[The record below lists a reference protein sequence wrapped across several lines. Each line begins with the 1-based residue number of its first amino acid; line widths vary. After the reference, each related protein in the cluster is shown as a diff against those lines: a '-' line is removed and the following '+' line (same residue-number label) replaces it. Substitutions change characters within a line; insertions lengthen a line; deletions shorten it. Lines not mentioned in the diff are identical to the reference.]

1 MNKSLIAQNIKKNYQ
16 LLDNRQYGL
25 AEQNAFNLLKQDPNN
40 HEIYNLIGDIHYK
53 QNNFD
58 KSLWYYFSS
67 LDRNFDP
74 KALNRL
80 GTNIF
85 LLNNNSVAEKVLTN
99 LLAHDP
105 KYVAGYLSLGLVY
118 EQSKKLDKAID
129 CYKAAIKIDPKEIKA
144 YLSLAALY
152 KQDQN
157 YEGAIKVYQQ
167 GMINNPSNHFILSNL
182 GNLFYLQHKYEDA
195 IISHQRAIK
204 AKPDS
209 HVVHFNFANTL
220 LNAGKYSEAIEMYKK
235 TIALN
240 PRFNRSKIN
249 LGTTLLSMSNF
260 EEGFKEYFHRI
271 YEDKNFKSVLHKKNL
286 LWNGQNIE
294 NKKILIVAEEG
305 LGNTLQFSRYLETL
319 SQLKCKIIFQC
330 QEELH
335 HLFEDMDFIDQLVSI
350 ESDYDDYDYWAP
362 LQNLINILTPD
373 LNSNCPFPSALK
385 INDNKLLEWETLIA
399 VNDNVKI
406 GLNWQGSASNPR
418 VTNNSVS
425 LERFKNVLNNPS
437 ATFISLQKGSAVSD
451 IEKFHFEE
459 NIINYDLLMD
469 TGSKKFLDTAAIIK
483 YLDLVIT
490 TDTAIAHLAGTLGTQ
505 TWLLLPKVSDWR
517 WLNSKDETIW
527 YDNFRIYRQKV
538 QGDWSDVF
546 SRVEK
551 DSQEL
556 IKNITELRQS

>member
-1 MNKSLIAQNIKKNYQ
+1 MNKSLVAQNIKKNYQ

-85 LLNNNSVAEKVLTN
+85 LLNNIPVAEKILTN

-105 KYVAGYLSLGLVY
+105 EYIPGYLSLGLVY
-118 EQSKKLDKAID
+118 EQSKNLEKAID

-144 YLSLAALY
+144 YLSLATLF
-152 KQDQN
+152 KQEKK
-157 YEGAIKVYQQ
+157 YEEAIKVYQQ
-167 GMINNPSNHFILSNL
+167 GLINNPSNHFILSNL

-204 AKPDS
+204 AEPQS
-209 HVVHFNFANTL
+209 HIVHFNFANTL
-220 LNAGKYSEAIEMYKK
+220 LNAGKYSEAIDMYRK
-235 TIALN
+235 TIEIN
-240 PRFNRSKIN
+240 PNFYRSRIN

-260 EEGFKEYFHRI
+260 DEGFKEYNNRI
-271 YEDKNFKSVLHKKNL
+271 YEDKNFKNILHKKNQI
-286 LWNGQNIE
+286 WNGQNIE
-294 NKKILIVAEEG
+294 NKKILVVAEDG
-305 LGNTLQFSRYLETL
+305 LGNTLQFSRYLEIL
-319 SQLKCKIIFQC
+319 SQLNCKIIFKC

-335 HLFEDMDFIDQLVSI
+335 HLFEDMLYIEELIDLNNDYEDF
-350 ESDYDDYDYWAP
+350 EYWVP
-362 LQNLINILTPD
+362 LQNLVYLLTPD
-373 LNSNCPFPSALK
+373 LNSNCPFPTALK

-406 GLNWQGSASNPR
+406 GLNWQGSNLNPR
-418 VTNNSVS
+418 VASNTVTLDKFTNVV
-425 LERFKNVLNNPS
+425 KNKD
-437 ATFISLQKGSAVSD
+437 ATFISLQKGAAVFD
-451 IEKFHFEE
+451 IEKFKLEE

-469 TGSKKFLDTAAIIK
+469 TGTKKFLDSAAIIK

-490 TDTAIAHLAGTLGTQ
+490 TDTSIAHLAGSLGTQ

-527 YDNFRIYRQKV
+527 YDNVRIYRQKV
-538 QGDWSDVF
+538 QGDWSEVF

-551 DSQEL
+551 DFLEL
-556 IKNITELRQS
+556 VKNITELRKS

>member
-1 MNKSLIAQNIKKNYQ
+1 MINSVLNQNIKKNYQ
-16 LLDNRQYGL
+16 LLENRQFGL
-25 AEQNAFNLLKQDPNN
+25 AEQNAFNLLKENPNN
-40 HEIYNLIGDIHYK
+40 HEIYNLIGDIHYR

-67 LDRNFDP
+67 LDRNFDV

-85 LLNNNSVAEKVLTN
+85 LLNNNSIAEKVLTN

-105 KYVAGYLSLGLVY
+105 KYIPGYLSLGLVY
-118 EQSKKLDKAID
+118 EQDKKNEKAIE
-129 CYKAAIKIDPKEIKA
+129 CYKAAIKINPSEIKA
-144 YLSLAALY
+144 YLSLATLY
-152 KQDQN
+152 KQEKN
-157 YEGAIKVYQQ
+157 YDEAIKVYQQ
-167 GMINNPSNHFILSNL
+167 GLIKNPSNHFILSNL

-209 HVVHFNFANTL
+209 HIVHFNYANTL

-235 TIALN
+235 TNELN
-240 PRFNRSKIN
+240 ANFNRSKIN

-260 EEGFKEYFHRI
+260 DEGFKAYGQRI
-271 YEDKNFKSVLHKKNL
+271 YEDKNFKDVLHKKNI
-286 LWNGQNIE
+286 LWNGQNLD
-294 NKKILIVAEEG
+294 NKNILVIAEDG
-305 LGNTLQFSRYLETL
+305 LGNTIQYSRYLETL
-319 SQLKCKIIFQC
+319 SQLNCKIIFKC

-335 HLFEDMDFIDQLVSI
+335 HFFEDMDYIDQLVSLDP
-350 ESDYDDYDYWAP
+350 ESEAYDYWVP
-362 LQNLINILTPD
+362 LQNLIYLLTPD
-373 LNSNCPFPSALK
+373 LNNNCPYPTALK

-406 GLNWQGSASNPR
+406 GLNWQGSKLNPR
-418 VTNNSVS
+418 VENNS
-425 LERFKNVLNNPS
+425 LDIKYFKNIIINKS
-437 ATFISLQKGSAVSD
+437 ADFISLQKGASVAD
-451 IEKFHFEE
+451 IEKNNLEG

-490 TDTAIAHLAGTLGTQ
+490 TDTSIAHLSGSLGTQ

-517 WLNSKDETIW
+517 WLNSKDETVW
-527 YDNFRIYRQKV
+527 YDNFRIYRQKK
-538 QGDWSDVF
+538 QGDWSEVF

-551 DSQEL
+551 DCHTL
-556 IKNITELRQS
+556 IKNITELRNS

>member
-85 LLNNNSVAEKVLTN
+85 LLNNNAVAEKVLTN

-105 KYVAGYLSLGLVY
+105 HYVAGYLSLGLVY

-157 YEGAIKVYQQ
+157 YEDAIKVYQQ

-220 LNAGKYSEAIEMYKK
+220 LNAGKYSEAIEMYRK
-235 TIALN
+235 TIELN
-240 PRFNRSKIN
+240 PRFSRSKIN

-451 IEKFHFEE
+451 IEKFQFEE

-527 YDNFRIYRQKV
+527 YDNFRIYRQKI

>member
-1 MNKSLIAQNIKKNYQ
+1 MNKSLVAQNIKKNYQ

-25 AEQNAFNLLKQDPNN
+25 AEQNACNLLKHDPNN

-58 KSLWYYFSS
+58 KSIWYYLSS
-67 LDRNFDP
+67 LDRNFDR

-85 LLNNNSVAEKVLTN
+85 LLNNNSAAEKVLTN

-105 KYVAGYLSLGLVY
+105 TYVDGYLSLGLVY
-118 EQSKKLDKAID
+118 EQSKNLEKAVE
-129 CYKAAIKIDPKEIKA
+129 CYKAVIKIDSKEIKA
-144 YLSLAALY
+144 YLSLATLY
-152 KQDQN
+152 KQDQK
-157 YEGAIKVYQQ
+157 YDEAIKVYQQ
-167 GMINNPSNHFILSNL
+167 GLINNPSNHFILSNL

-195 IISHQRAIK
+195 IICHQRAIK

-220 LNAGKYSEAIEMYKK
+220 LNAGKYSEAIEMYRK
-235 TIALN
+235 TIELN
-240 PRFNRSKIN
+240 PNFNKSKIN

-260 EEGFKEYFHRI
+260 EEGFKEYSHRI

-286 LWNGQNIE
+286 IWNGQNIE
-294 NKKILIVAEEG
+294 NKKILIIAENG

-319 SQLKCKIIFQC
+319 SQLNCKIIFQC

-335 HLFEDMDFIDQLVSI
+335 HFFEDMVFIEEIISN
-350 ESDYDDYDYWAP
+350 ESEYDDYDYWIP
-362 LQNLINILTPD
+362 LQNLIYLLTPD
-373 LNSNCPFPSALK
+373 LNSNCPFPSPLK
-385 INDNKLLEWETLIA
+385 INDNKLLEWETLIE

-406 GLNWQGSASNPR
+406 GLNWQGSSLNPR
-418 VTNNSVS
+418 VANNSVS
-425 LERFKNVLNNPS
+425 LNSFKSIVKNPL
-437 ATFISLQKGSAVSD
+437 ATFINLQKGNAVSE
-451 IEKFHFEE
+451 IEKFQLEE
-459 NIINYDLLMD
+459 HIVNYDLLMD
-469 TGSKKFLDTAAIIK
+469 TGSKKFVDTAAIIK

-490 TDTAIAHLAGTLGTQ
+490 TDTSIAHLAGTLGTQ

-527 YDNFRIYRQKV
+527 YDNFRIYRQKI

-551 DSQEL
+551 DCQEL
-556 IKNITELRQS
+556 IKNISDLRKS

>member
-1 MNKSLIAQNIKKNYQ
+1 MNKSLVAQNIRKNYQ

-85 LLNNNSVAEKVLTN
+85 LLNNIPVAEKILTN

-105 KYVAGYLSLGLVY
+105 EYIPGYLSLGLVY
-118 EQSKKLDKAID
+118 EQSKNLEKAID

-144 YLSLAALY
+144 YLSLATLY
-152 KQDQN
+152 KQEQK
-157 YEGAIKVYQQ
+157 YEEAIKVYQQ
-167 GMINNPSNHFILSNL
+167 GLINNPSNHFILSNL

-204 AKPDS
+204 AEPQS
-209 HVVHFNFANTL
+209 HIVHFNFANTL
-220 LNAGKYSEAIEMYKK
+220 LNAGKYSEAIEMYRK
-235 TIALN
+235 TIQIN
-240 PRFNRSKIN
+240 PNFYRSRIN

-260 EEGFKEYFHRI
+260 DEGFKEYSYRI
-271 YEDKNFKSVLHKKNL
+271 YEDKNFKSILHKKNQI
-286 LWNGQNIE
+286 WNGQNIE
-294 NKKILIVAEEG
+294 NKKILVVAEDG
-305 LGNTLQFSRYLETL
+305 LGNTLQFSRYLEIL
-319 SQLKCKIIFQC
+319 SQLNCKIIFKC
-330 QEELH
+330 QDELH
-335 HLFEDMDFIDQLVSI
+335 HLFEDMLYIEELIDLNNDYEDF
-350 ESDYDDYDYWAP
+350 EYWVP
-362 LQNLINILTPD
+362 LQNLVYLLTPD
-373 LNSNCPFPSALK
+373 LSSNCPFPAALK
-385 INDNKLLEWETLIA
+385 IDDNKLLEWETLIA

-406 GLNWQGSASNPR
+406 GLNWQGSNLNPR
-418 VTNNSVS
+418 VATNTVT
-425 LERFKNVLNNPS
+425 LDRFNNIVKNPD
-437 ATFISLQKGSAVSD
+437 ATFISLQKGAAVSD
-451 IEKFHFEE
+451 IEKFKLEE

-469 TGSKKFLDTAAIIK
+469 TGTKKFLDSAAIIK

-490 TDTAIAHLAGTLGTQ
+490 TDTSIAHLAGSLGTQ

-527 YDNFRIYRQKV
+527 YDNVRIYRQKV
-538 QGDWSDVF
+538 QGDWSEVF

-551 DSQEL
+551 DCLEL
-556 IKNITELRQS
+556 VKNITELRKS

>member
-85 LLNNNSVAEKVLTN
+85 LLNNNAVAEKVLTN

-105 KYVAGYLSLGLVY
+105 HYVAGYLSLGLVY

-157 YEGAIKVYQQ
+157 YEDAIKVYQQ

-220 LNAGKYSEAIEMYKK
+220 LNAGKYSEAIEMYRK
-235 TIALN
+235 TIELN
-240 PRFNRSKIN
+240 PRFSRSKIN

-399 VNDNVKI
+399 INDNVKI

-418 VTNNSVS
+418 VANNSVS
-425 LERFKNVLNNPS
+425 LNKFKNIINNPL
-437 ATFISLQKGSAVSD
+437 ATFISLQKGPAVSD
-451 IEKFHFEE
+451 IEKFKFEE

-469 TGSKKFLDTAAIIK
+469 AGSKKFLDTAAIIK

-490 TDTAIAHLAGTLGTQ
+490 TDTSIAHLAGTLGTQ

-551 DSQEL
+551 DSLEL
-556 IKNITELRQS
+556 IKNISDLRQA